1 MGTKHRPR
9 SIVLVCVGALSL
21 PLSGCSN
28 ALIYGEGTNFS
39 LTTLRLN
46 DDAATPVRI
55 VSGLDRTV
63 AAVVPRRNHD
73 GGGDA
78 VNMSALFDLKHEK
91 LHGFLGVFSDTLK
104 ITSEFAAGAA
114 AIKLI
119 PQSTNNPQLEP
130 QSGVDGTADDAGL
143 QSDLAKKILNR
154 D

>member
-1 MGTKHRPR
+1 MGTNNGLR
-9 SIVLVCVGALSL
+9 STVLTIVGVLSL
-21 PLSGCSN
+21 PLSGCGN

-73 GGGDA
+73 GDA
-78 VNMSALFDLKHEK
+78 VNMSALFDLEHKQDSK
-91 LHGFLGVFSDTLK
+91 TFPSVFGDTLK
-104 ITSEFAAGAA
+104 ITSEFASGAA
-114 AIKLI
+114 AIKSI
-119 PQSTNNPQLEP
+119 PNTTISPRNEP
-130 QSGVDGTADDAGL
+130 SSAVAGTAAGAVL
-143 QSDLAKKILNR
+143 PSDLAKKILNR

>member
-1 MGTKHRPR
+1 MGTNNGLR
-9 SIVLVCVGALSL
+9 STLLTIVGVLSL
-21 PLSGCSN
+21 PLSGCGN

-73 GGGDA
+73 CDA

-91 LHGFLGVFSDTLK
+91 LHAFPSVFSDTLK
-104 ITSEFAAGAA
+104 ITSEFASGEAAVVKAPTSMKSTASKVSACAGRTAA
-114 AIKLI
+114 G
-119 PQSTNNPQLEP
+119 
-130 QSGVDGTADDAGL
+130 SGL
-143 QSDLAKKILNR
+143 PSQLAKKILNR